1 MKKSFKMKN
10 VLTSKMVTM
19 AFGAHKSQT
28 LCFVTTFFFRFTKI
42 ISCTL
47 KNENVNFLFCCEPC
61 CQCKEKAK
69 VNRTKI
75 LQKFLNFTILFTDL
89 DWQRKVK
96 WFRALKFEN
105 QARGTRVID
114 ILNFFKKISKS
125 KVRIST

>member
-1 MKKSFKMKN
+1 MFLLLKWSLWLLGHTNYKN
-10 VLTSKMVTM
+10 FALICNDI
-19 AFGAHKSQT
+19 
-28 LCFVTTFFFRFTKI
+28 LLRFTKI
-42 ISCTL
+42 FSCTL

-96 WFRALKFEN
+96 WFRRLKWEN
-105 QARGTRVID
+105 QARGSRDTA
-114 ILNFFKKISKS
+114 N
-125 KVRIST
+125 